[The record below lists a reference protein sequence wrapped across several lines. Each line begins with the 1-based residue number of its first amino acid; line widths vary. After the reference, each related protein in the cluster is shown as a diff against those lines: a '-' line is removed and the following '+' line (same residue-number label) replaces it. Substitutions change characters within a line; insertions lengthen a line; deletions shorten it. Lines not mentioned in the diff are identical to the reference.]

1 MIKKLRRKLIAV
13 AMLSLF
19 LVLLVIVGAV
29 NILNYNKLI
38 REVDNTLEI
47 LMDNNGIFPKPD
59 MHSGGGGDFFKGMS
73 PEKPYEIRY
82 FSVLM
87 NEDGTVN
94 SVDTGKIAGTDTNR
108 AIEYAKEVSKSERT
122 SGFIQSYRYA
132 VKAAD
137 KGVRIIFLYC
147 QRELENF
154 RSVLIISSAISVCGM
169 LAVFVLLLF
178 FSGRIVKPV
187 SESYE
192 KQKRFITDAGH
203 EIKTPLTIIDADADI
218 IEMEHGE
225 SEWLSDIKKQTRR
238 LTMLTNDLIYL
249 AKMEENSGSVK
260 KLEFPLSDMVE
271 ETAES
276 FKSLAISRNR
286 TFTYT
291 IQPLLSY
298 VGDEKALSQLVSI
311 LLDNA
316 IKYSDE
322 NGTISVTLS
331 TQGRGIRLKVFNT
344 CASMP
349 KDSTSQLFERFY
361 RAEESHNS
369 QTGGYGIGLSVAKAV
384 VDAHKGRITAS
395 TKDEHSLTVTVL
407 LPCQYKS

>member
-19 LVLLVIVGAV
+19 LVLLIIVGTV
-29 NILNYNKLI
+29 NVLNYNKLI
-38 REVDNTLEI
+38 KEADSTLSI

-59 MHSGGGGDFFKGMS
+59 MHSGGVGDFFKGMS
-73 PEKPYEIRY
+73 PEKPYETRY

-87 NEDGTVN
+87 NDDGTVN
-94 SVDTGKIAGTDTNR
+94 SVDTGRIAGTDTDK
-108 AIEYAKEVSKSERT
+108 AIEYAKEVSKSGRT
-122 SGFIQSYRYA
+122 SGFIQDYRYA
-132 VKAAD
+132 VKSAD

-249 AKMEENSGSVK
+249 AKMEENSGSVN

-276 FKSLAISRNR
+276 FKSLAISRSK

-298 VGDEKALSQLVSI
+298 VGDEKALRQLVSI

-322 NGTISVTLS
+322 NGNISVTLS
-331 TQGRGIRLKVFNT
+331 AQGRGIRLEFFNT

-349 KDSTSQLFERFY
+349 KDSTSHLFERFY
-361 RAEESHNS
+361 RGEESHNS

-407 LPCQYKS
+407 LPC

>member
-19 LVLLVIVGAV
+19 LVLLIIVGTV
-29 NILNYNKLI
+29 NVLNYNKLI
-38 REVDNTLEI
+38 KEADSTLSI

-59 MHSGGGGDFFKGMS
+59 MHSGGVGDFFKGMS
-73 PEKPYEIRY
+73 PEKPYETRY

-87 NEDGTVN
+87 NDDGTVN
-94 SVDTGKIAGTDTNR
+94 SVDTGRIAGTDTDK
-108 AIEYAKEVSKSERT
+108 AIEYAKEVSKSGRT
-122 SGFIQSYRYA
+122 SGFIQDYRYA
-132 VKAAD
+132 VKSAD

-249 AKMEENSGSVK
+249 AKMEENSGSVN

-276 FKSLAISRNR
+276 FKSLAISRSK

-291 IQPLLSY
+291 IQPLLPY
-298 VGDEKALSQLVSI
+298 VGDEKALRQLVSI

-322 NGTISVTLS
+322 NGNISVTLS
-331 TQGRGIRLKVFNT
+331 AQGRGIRLEVFNT
-344 CASMP
+344 CTSMP
-349 KDSTSQLFERFY
+349 KSSTSQLFERFY
-361 RAEESHNS
+361 RSEESHNS
-369 QTGGYGIGLSVAKAV
+369 QTGGYGIGLSVAKAI

-407 LPCQYKS
+407 LPC

>member
-1 MIKKLRRKLIAV
+1 MIKKLRIKLIAV

-19 LVLLVIVGAV
+19 LVLFIIVGTV
-29 NILNYNKLI
+29 NILNYKKLI
-38 REVDNTLEI
+38 READNTLLI
-47 LMDNNGIFPKPD
+47 LMENNGIFPKPD

-73 PEKPYEIRY
+73 PEKPYETRY

-94 SVDTGKIAGTDTNR
+94 SVDTGKIAGTDTDR

-132 VKAAD
+132 VKLTD

-225 SEWLSDIKKQTRR
+225 SEWLSDIKKQTKR

-249 AKMEENSGSVK
+249 AKMEENSGSIW

-271 ETAES
+271 EIAES
-276 FKSLAISRNR
+276 FKGLALSRSK
-286 TFTYT
+286 TFTYN
-291 IQPLLSY
+291 IQPMLSY
-298 VGDEKALSQLVSI
+298 MGDEKALRQLVSI

-316 IKYSDE
+316 IKYSEE
-322 NGTISVTLS
+322 NGNISVTLS
-331 TQGRGIRLKVFNT
+331 AQGRSIRLEVFNT
-344 CASMP
+344 CASMQ

-395 TKDEHSLTVTVL
+395 TRDEHSLTITVL
-407 LPCQYKS
+407 LPC